1 MQPTC
6 PQCSKKLPEVE
17 TLKFRF
23 CPNCG
28 AEIAAEPQPLDDAY
42 LTIPPD
48 SPPPQ
53 ADHRP
58 MDLSPETEKKMAV
71 TDPFDHQTSEPQP
84 IANRQPPKL
93 KAPVTPPPAS
103 FFRTP
108 PDETSNSIRSEKK
121 LPLKTV
127 RSEKKLP
134 PKKNKKK
141 TSPNKNRKIVIA
153 ALVILAIIILLLGA
167 LFTF

>member
-6 PQCSKKLPEVE
+6 PQCSKKLPELE

-71 TDPFDHQTSEPQP
+71 THPFDHQTSEPQP

-103 FFRTP
+103 FFRTRSDDKTDP
-108 PDETSNSIRSEKK
+108 IRSEAK
-121 LPLKTV
+121 V
-127 RSEKKLP
+127 P
-134 PKKNKKK
+134 PKKVIKKE
-141 TSPNKNRKIVIA
+141 SPAKNRKIVIA
-153 ALVILAIIILLLGA
+153 ILVILVVIILLLGG